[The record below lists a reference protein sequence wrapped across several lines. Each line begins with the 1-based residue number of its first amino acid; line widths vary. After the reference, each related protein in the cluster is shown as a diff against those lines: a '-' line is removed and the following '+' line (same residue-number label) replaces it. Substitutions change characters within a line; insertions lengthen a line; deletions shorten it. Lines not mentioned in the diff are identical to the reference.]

1 MVYFFLSLITT
12 IFTALSF
19 LMQFFPLVEI
29 TTTNKYNLRDVTTQ
43 SNTVFDYLSIPTAL
57 LSFAFSI
64 IALFFLLVILIRFFV
79 QSKNEAADT
88 VSIILSILTSMAL
101 LAFFIFVT
109 LFKNANPNFSIT
121 VNNSEIEQKQTIQLL
136 LYWIFSII
144 AFGFG
149 LLTLAT
155 CFLTNSKES
164 AKSQQSL

>member
-1 MVYFFLSLITT
+1 MVYFFLSLIAT

-29 TTTNKYNLRDVTTQ
+29 TTTNKFNPRDVTTQ

-88 VSIILSILTSMAL
+88 VSIILSILASMAL

-121 VNNSEIEQKQTIQLL
+121 VNNNEIEQKQTIQLL